1 MGEARG
7 NIERAKTYRS
17 VAEVE
22 PACREEKAALEKA
35 KRRLAIAIE
44 KDKAVRHWT
53 NQVDRAVI
61 EMRGDANQLARWV
74 EIDLPQALAALQ
86 RMGVALRSYVERELK
101 VDTATAAV
109 IPASSSATA
118 EEDADKAADGDV
130 PGRSEQVAED
140 APDAPD
146 DPAPDDSDDDREG
159 RAEEAG

>member
-1 MGEARG
+1 MQ
-7 NIERAKTYRS
+7 
-17 VAEVE
+17 
-22 PACREEKAALEKA
+22 RE
-35 KRRLAIAIE
+35 LAGRI
-44 KDKAVRHWT
+44 T
-53 NQVDRAVI
+53 N
-61 EMRGDANQLARWV
+61 
-74 EIDLPQALAALQ
+74 IDLPQALAALQ